1 MRKIDTRELVDRLS
15 ADARPAAPLR
25 SPGLR
30 LLGWLSASVA
40 WIALVVY
47 LMGPRPDLAAKAAD
61 FRWLIEQAAAAT
73 TGVTAAIAAFC
84 SVVPGRPRWER
95 LMPAVP
101 LAVWVSVVGVG
112 CVADW
117 FGGGFD
123 GSGFTPDWA
132 CFPGIAMVGLVP
144 AVLMAIML
152 RRGAP
157 LSPMYSVGLG
167 GLAAAALGD
176 FGLRLFHPTDAG
188 LMVLVWQMG
197 AVATLTLAY
206 ASLSRGLL
214 QWRHARA
221 R

>member
-15 ADARPAAPLR
+15 ADVRPTAPLR

-30 LLGWLSASVA
+30 LLAWLTTSVA

-47 LMGPRPDLAAKAAD
+47 LMGPRPDLMAKAAD
-61 FRWLIEQAAAAT
+61 FRWLVEQVAAVA

-84 SVVPGRPRWER
+84 SIVPGRPRWER
-95 LMPAVP
+95 LMPAFP
-101 LAVWVSVVGVG
+101 LAIWISAIGVG
-112 CVADW
+112 CLADW
-117 FGGGFD
+117 VGGGFD
-123 GSGFTPDWA
+123 RSEFTPDWA

-144 AVLMAIML
+144 AVLMVIML
-152 RRGAP
+152 RKGAP

-176 FGLRLFHPTDAG
+176 FGLRLFHPKDAG

-197 AVATLTLAY
+197 AVVTLTLAY

-214 QWRHARA
+214 RWRHARA

>member
-1 MRKIDTRELVDRLS
+1 
-15 ADARPAAPLR
+15 
-25 SPGLR
+25 
-30 LLGWLSASVA
+30 
-40 WIALVVY
+40 
-47 LMGPRPDLAAKAAD
+47 
-61 FRWLIEQAAAAT
+61 
-73 TGVTAAIAAFC
+73 
-84 SVVPGRPRWER
+84 
-95 LMPAVP
+95 MPALP
-101 LAVWVSVVGVG
+101 LAVWVSAVGVG

-117 FGGGFD
+117 FGGGID

-152 RRGAP
+152 RKGAP
-157 LSPMYSVGLG
+157 LSPVYSVGLG

-176 FGLRLFHPTDAG
+176 FGLRFFHPTDAG

-221 R
+221 H